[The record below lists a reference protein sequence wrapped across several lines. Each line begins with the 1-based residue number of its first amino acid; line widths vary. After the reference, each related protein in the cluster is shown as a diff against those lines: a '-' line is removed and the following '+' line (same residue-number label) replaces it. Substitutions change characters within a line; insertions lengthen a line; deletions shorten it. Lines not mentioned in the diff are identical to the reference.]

1 MSRSKSNLTF
11 PRQRSTTKSTTS
23 GNSPTPS
30 SASANQDKTTS
41 KESKTRAGI
50 SLTDL
55 VRTLTTLLAVSLS
68 LSYYLTSGDSLTF
81 HYRPWFTKP
90 TQLKAWIRGPLLL
103 TPSELTLYNGTD
115 PLLPIY
121 LALNGTIYDV
131 SVAPQTYGPGGSYH
145 VFAGRD
151 ATRAFV
157 TGCFDLQHLRGEVK
171 GVERMYIPVEDLE
184 EEEGEGQQLTRG
196 QKKVRREQELRE
208 ARRKVRAEVER
219 WSSFYANSEKYFK
232 VGRVVV
238 DTNSKAEGEVPN
250 LCEAAEKARPKRSQL
265 NKQRAEAGKGSGKPV
280 FKPKNGKPV

>member
-1 MSRSKSNLTF
+1 MSRSKFNPTS

-30 SASANQDKTTS
+30 SASAKQDEITS
-41 KESKTRAGI
+41 AESKTRAGI
-50 SLTDL
+50 SPTDL

-103 TPSELTLYNGTD
+103 TPSELALYNGTD

-121 LALNGTIYDV
+121 LALNATIYDV

-157 TGCFDLQHLRGEVK
+157 TGCFDAEHLRGEVK

-184 EEEGEGQQLTRG
+184 EEEEGEQLTRG

-208 ARRKVRAEVER
+208 ARRKVRAEVDR
-219 WSSFYANSEKYFK
+219 WSRFYANSEKYFE

-238 DTNSKAEGEVPN
+238 DTNSKAEGEMPD
-250 LCEAAEKARPKRSQL
+250 LCEAAEKARPRRSQL
-265 NKQRAEAGKGSGKPV
+265 NKQRAETGKGNRKPL
-280 FKPKNGKPV
+280 FKSKNGKPV